1 MLLVFLVMMVV
12 VVVAARIR
20 YNRIRDARIKI
31 GRRARL
37 THRSVDCGKWGP
49 LLLLSLLN

>member
-1 MLLVFLVMMVV
+1 MVLLLVMM

-20 YNRIRDARIKI
+20 NNGVRDARIKA

-37 THRSVDCGKWGP
+37 THRSVGYGASVLAQLI
-49 LLLLSLLN
+49 LLIL